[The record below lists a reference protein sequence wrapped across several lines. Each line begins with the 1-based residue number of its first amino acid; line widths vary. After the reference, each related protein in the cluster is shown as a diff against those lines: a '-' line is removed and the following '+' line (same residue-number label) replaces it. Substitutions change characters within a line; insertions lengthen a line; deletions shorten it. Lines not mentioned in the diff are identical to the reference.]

1 MWLSHLINSSY
12 KTWFFF
18 SCQSNETVKLSICL
32 FASIAFRQNI
42 REAGTKVG
50 PDQLGSL
57 TSDWRKKMIR
67 PREFTLG
74 LISKLTLVKSAQT
87 LNSFG
92 LKKRFLFYPRWSE
105 LIQSDFCTCPYQRSQ
120 LNYIG
125 FNIIGIG
132 IGSCYYYNFWKR
144 EASTELEIQIWLK
157 EGSFGDVT
165 SDKNIAS
172 NTSTCLLIFID
183 RRWSSINML
192 KHSLQEM
199 DWPSNERQ
207 ICLWK

>member
-1 MWLSHLINSSY
+1 
-12 KTWFFF
+12 
-18 SCQSNETVKLSICL
+18 
-32 FASIAFRQNI
+32 
-42 REAGTKVG
+42 
-50 PDQLGSL
+50 
-57 TSDWRKKMIR
+57 MIR
-67 PREFTLG
+67 PREITLG

-92 LKKRFLFYPRWSE
+92 LKKRFLFDPRWSE
-105 LIQSDFCTCPYQRSQ
+105 LIQSDFCTCPYQSSQ

-132 IGSCYYYNFWKR
+132 IGSRYYYNFWKR

-183 RRWSSINML
+183 RSWSSINML

-199 DWPSNERQ
+199 DWPSNEHR